1 MNKVKILLLLL
12 ISVFCLYTKDVYA
25 ASASLSV
32 SSSKVYVGGS
42 FKTTINVSAAA
53 AWSVHLS
60 ASGPVRNCSMDQADS
75 TANALNANKS
85 FSVTCTAIG
94 TGTITLT
101 LSGDV
106 TSADDGLA
114 RKVSGTRTVTVVQKP
129 SNPTPSPSTPSTSK
143 PSGSEDKRSTNTSL
157 KSLTVNGKSL
167 TNKNNV
173 YTLEVSN
180 YIEKVDIAAVVSDS
194 KAKLTGTGSK
204 NLNIGENKFNI
215 VVTAERGNKTTYTV
229 KVIRKEF
236 NTFDDLSEILKLGK
250 DSEVQFSDK
259 DKLTKEQIDSIVNS
273 KRKITLTKYDS
284 EKKKTLYSFILDG
297 NTIKATG
304 EFNPNLS
311 LILENNPMEEAV
323 NYAAGLY
330 LDFSKCGNIPE
341 GIILKYFVGD
351 IYKDNEKVNLYS
363 YSENKVT
370 QVKEGLVVTNG
381 YVEFNV
387 SDSVLHLISK
397 TKVMNAE
404 VKEKGLNSWMV
415 SSFVLATIIVI
426 LVGLIIIDK
435 MKIIK
440 SHNEKSINAL
450 VKEKVETVVEEVT
463 ENKETDEVL

>member
-42 FKTTINVSAAA
+42 FKTTINVSASA
-53 AWSVHLS
+53 AWSVHLK

-75 TANALNANKS
+75 TANALNANRS
-85 FSVTCTAIG
+85 FSVTCTATG

-114 RKVSGTRTVTVVQKP
+114 RKVSGTRTVTVVQKT
-129 SNPTPSPSTPSTSK
+129 SNPTPSPSTPK
-143 PSGSEDKRSTNTSL
+143 PSGPEDKRSTNTSL

-204 NLNIGENKFNI
+204 NLNVGENKFNI

-236 NTFDDLSEILKLGK
+236 NTFDDFSEILKLEK

-351 IYKDNEKVNLYS
+351 IYKDDEKVNLYS

-370 QVKEGLVVTNG
+370 QVKEGLIVTNG

-404 VKEKGLNSWMV
+404 VKEEGLNSWMV
-415 SSFVLATIIVI
+415 SSFVLAAIVVI

-435 MKIIK
+435 MKMIK
-440 SHNEKSINAL
+440 SHNEESINTL
-450 VKEKVETVVEEVT
+450 VKEQVETVVEEVV

>member
-1 MNKVKILLLLL
+1 MKKVKILLLLL
-12 ISVFCLYTKDVYA
+12 ISVFCLYAKDVYA

-42 FKTTINVSAAA
+42 FKTTINVSASA
-53 AWSVHLS
+53 AWSVHLK

-75 TANALNANKS
+75 TANALNANRS
-85 FSVTCTAIG
+85 FSVTCTATG

-114 RKVSGTRTVTVVQKP
+114 RKVSGTRTVTVVNKP
-129 SNPTPSPSTPSTSK
+129 ASSTPSTNNSNSK
-143 PSGSEDKRSTNTSL
+143 PSGPADDRSTNTSL

-204 NLNIGENKFNI
+204 NLNVGENKFNI

-236 NTFDDLSEILKLGK
+236 NTFDDFSEILKLEK

-351 IYKDNEKVNLYS
+351 IYKDDEKVNLYS

-404 VKEKGLNSWMV
+404 VKEEGLNSWMV
-415 SSFVLATIIVI
+415 SSFVLAAIVVI

-435 MKIIK
+435 MKMIK
-440 SHNEKSINAL
+440 SHNEESINSE

>member
-1 MNKVKILLLLL
+1 MKKVKILLLLL

-42 FKTTINVSAAA
+42 FKTTINVSASA
-53 AWSVHLS
+53 AWSVHLK

-75 TANALNANKS
+75 TANALNANRS
-85 FSVTCTAIG
+85 FSVTCTATG

-114 RKVSGTRTVTVVQKP
+114 RKVSGTRTVTVVNKP
-129 SNPTPSPSTPSTSK
+129 ASSTPSTNNSNSK
-143 PSGSEDKRSTNTSL
+143 PSGPEDKRSTNTSL

-204 NLNIGENKFNI
+204 SLNVGENKFNI

-311 LILENNPMEEAV
+311 LRLENNPMEEAV

-370 QVKEGLVVTNG
+370 QVKEGLIVTNG

-404 VKEKGLNSWMV
+404 VKEEGLNSWMV
-415 SSFVLATIIVI
+415 SSFVLAAIVVI

-435 MKIIK
+435 MKMIK
-440 SHNEKSINAL
+440 SNNEESINTE
-450 VKEKVETVVEEVT
+450 VKEQVETVVEEVT

>member
-1 MNKVKILLLLL
+1 MKKVKILLLLL

-42 FKTTINVSAAA
+42 FKTTINVSASA
-53 AWSVHLS
+53 AWSVHLK

-75 TANALNANKS
+75 TANALNANRS
-85 FSVTCTAIG
+85 FSVTCTATG

-114 RKVSGTRTVTVVQKP
+114 RKVSGTRIVTVVNKP
-129 SNPTPSPSTPSTSK
+129 ASSTPSTNNSNSK
-143 PSGSEDKRSTNTSL
+143 PSGPADDRSTNTNL

-204 NLNIGENKFNI
+204 NLNVGENKFNI

-351 IYKDNEKVNLYS
+351 IYKDDEKVNLYS

-370 QVKEGLVVTNG
+370 QVKEGLIVTNG

-404 VKEKGLNSWMV
+404 VKEEGLNSWMV
-415 SSFVLATIIVI
+415 SSFVLAAIVVI

-435 MKIIK
+435 MKMIK
-440 SHNEKSINAL
+440 SNNEESINSE